1 METCIARF
9 MCGHEEQVEVSGTE
23 EEVRKRIEWYGANCQ
38 CSECRTKRFRE
49 EMSKTHDEVVMKYY
63 IYKTCFED
71 HKILKDSYD
80 SKEKTVVVFVEKG
93 LDIDAYIRKK
103 RGQKQV
109 EVNQLNNKISDFTD
123 LLNKQIEKKNCSMQ
137 AKETIYSLTD
147 YVLHHK
153 NENDDPYW
161 LFNNWSKSSRI
172 TIDDYEEAVWAIQ
185 HIKMILQMD
194 DESLKEAMSIDRMY
208 IEKTNGNPPLQKKA

>member
-1 METCIARF
+1 M
-9 MCGHEEQVEVSGTE
+9 
-23 EEVRKRIEWYGANCQ
+23 
-38 CSECRTKRFRE
+38 
-49 EMSKTHDEVVMKYY
+49 
-63 IYKTCFED
+63 
-71 HKILKDSYD
+71 
-80 SKEKTVVVFVEKG
+80 
-93 LDIDAYIRKK
+93 
-103 RGQKQV
+103 
-109 EVNQLNNKISDFTD
+109 EVNPLNNKKSDFTD

-194 DESLKEAMSIDRMY
+194 DESLKEAMNIDRMY
-208 IEKTNGNPPLQKKA
+208 IEKNNGNPPLQKKA